1 MKTAL
6 VTGGSRGIGS
16 AIVRLLADKGFKVA
30 FTYNNA
36 EDAAKN
42 LCRETGAVC
51 FKANFENADDT
62 RAAVKNI
69 CNALGD
75 IDLIVNNAG
84 ICSFGVFNNI
94 TESEWARVMNVN
106 LNAAYRVIQEALP
119 FMLSKKDGCIINISS
134 IWGVAGSSCEVA
146 YSVSKAGLIGLTKA
160 LAKELSPSN
169 IRVNCVCP
177 GVIDTDMNKM
187 LDDGTIDELKAETPL
202 GRLGKAEEIAQAVYA
217 LYENKF
223 ITGQILTV
231 DGGFIL

>member
-16 AIVRLLADKGFKVA
+16 AIVRLLAAKGFKVA

-36 EDAAKN
+36 EDAAKK
-42 LCRETGAVC
+42 LSDETGSVC
-51 FKANFENADDT
+51 FKANFESADDT

-69 CNALGD
+69 CNTLGN

-94 TESEWARVMNVN
+94 TENEWARVMNVN

-146 YSVSKAGLIGLTKA
+146 YSVSKAGIIGLTKA
-160 LAKELSPSN
+160 LAKELAPSN

-187 LDDGTIDELKAETPL
+187 LDDDTIDELKTETPL
-202 GRLGKAEEIAQAVYA
+202 GRLGKAEEIAQAVCM